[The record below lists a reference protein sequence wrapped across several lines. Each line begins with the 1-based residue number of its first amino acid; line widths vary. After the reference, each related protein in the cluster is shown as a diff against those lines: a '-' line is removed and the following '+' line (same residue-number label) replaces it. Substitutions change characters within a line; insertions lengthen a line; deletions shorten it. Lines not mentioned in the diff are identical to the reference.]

1 MIDLEITDGV
11 AFITLNAPAT
21 RNALNNELA
30 GQFVAACD
38 EADRDQQVGA
48 AVIKGAGGTFCSG
61 AERGHLDE
69 VGRDPA
75 EENRYAA
82 LGGIYR
88 AFTRVGQ
95 MEMPTIAA
103 VRGAAVGA
111 GINLMLATDLR
122 VVAEDAR
129 LISGFL
135 RIRLHPGGGA
145 LGLRAGRAGA
155 EAAAAAGIFGEEISG
170 LRAAQLGLAW
180 EALPSEQVEAR
191 AAGLGRRAAR
201 DPRVG
206 RTAPRGRPAPG
217 GGRGGPGPAC
227 APSGARRGCRGRPPS
242 RWSGALS
249 SGRCAAGSPN
259 SQSGCMRRC
268 RHYPCHIERVNSLKF
283 RCIYA
288 VMLPPLQYG
297 AYTPSSRPHSN
308 QAGSAGYNIFAVL
321 GEVQVP

>member
-69 VGRDPA
+69 VGQDPA

-95 MEMPTIAA
+95 LEMPTIAA

-122 VVAEDAR
+122 IVAEDAR

-135 RIRLHPGGGA
+135 RIGLHPGGGHF
-145 LGLRAGRAGA
+145 GLLAGRASP
-155 EAAAAAGIFGEEISG
+155 EAAAAAGIFGEEISEQ
-170 LRAAQLGLAW
+170 RAAELA
-180 EALPSEQVEAR
+180 
-191 AAGLGRRAAR
+191 RRAAR
-201 DPRVG
+201 DPQLARKATASLRTELGPPRLPWAAALEVERGAQLWSLRRRV
-206 RTAPRGRPAPG
+206 
-217 GGRGGPGPAC
+217 
-227 APSGARRGCRGRPPS
+227 
-242 RWSGALS
+242 
-249 SGRCAAGSPN
+249 
-259 SQSGCMRRC
+259 SQ
-268 RHYPCHIERVNSLKF
+268 
-283 RCIYA
+283 
-288 VMLPPLQYG
+288 
-297 AYTPSSRPHSN
+297 
-308 QAGSAGYNIFAVL
+308 
-321 GEVQVP
+321 

>member
-1 MIDLEITDGV
+1 MPPRAAYRFSSTGSRP
-11 AFITLNAPAT
+11 TSSRWPRSAPEQKVPPAPLMT
-21 RNALNNELA
+21 
-30 GQFVAACD
+30 AAPTCWSRSASSQ
-38 EADRDQQVGA
+38 ADRDQQVGA

-69 VGRDPA
+69 VGRDPV

-95 MEMPTIAA
+95 LEMPTIAA

-135 RIRLHPGGGA
+135 RIGLHPGGGHF
-145 LGLRAGRAGA
+145 GLLAGRAGA

-180 EALPSEQVEAR
+180 EALPSA
-191 AAGLGRRAAR
+191 
-201 DPRVG
+201 
-206 RTAPRGRPAPG
+206 
-217 GGRGGPGPAC
+217 
-227 APSGARRGCRGRPPS
+227 
-242 RWSGALS
+242 
-249 SGRCAAGSPN
+249 
-259 SQSGCMRRC
+259 
-268 RHYPCHIERVNSLKF
+268 
-283 RCIYA
+283 
-288 VMLPPLQYG
+288 
-297 AYTPSSRPHSN
+297 
-308 QAGSAGYNIFAVL
+308 
-321 GEVQVP
+321 